1 MTKPTHPP
9 HKLDSIKPTS
19 SDLAGLVASLIVAP
33 QVLFLDEPTTGLD
46 PRSRTEIWSSVRRL
60 AADGT
65 TVLLTTQNLDEADQL
80 AHDVAIIDAGR
91 VVAQGS
97 PDRLKD
103 TIGTR
108 IDVELEDAT
117 ALAGAA
123 TVLSRWA
130 TGPPG
135 LNAEERRLTVPVAAN
150 AVALPELVRQL
161 DAADLRV
168 ADVCIRRPTLD
179 EVFLDR
185 TGVVTDGTAT
195 TQNTEKV
202 A

>member
-1 MTKPTHPP
+1 
-9 HKLDSIKPTS
+9 
-19 SDLAGLVASLIVAP
+19 
-33 QVLFLDEPTTGLD
+33 
-46 PRSRTEIWSSVRRL
+46 
-60 AADGT
+60 
-65 TVLLTTQNLDEADQL
+65 
-80 AHDVAIIDAGR
+80 
-91 VVAQGS
+91 
-97 PDRLKD
+97 
-103 TIGTR
+103 
-108 IDVELEDAT
+108 
-117 ALAGAA
+117 
-123 TVLSRWA
+123 VLSRWA